1 MQFNTLEA
9 KNQLSRLIDS
19 ALAGEDVVIARRGK
33 PAVRLVPVPAE
44 DEIEEVPGN
53 PRWIAQWFK
62 ENPINP
68 DWAMTS
74 DEVDAYLR
82 EERDSWD

>member
-1 MQFNTLEA
+1 MQVNTLEA

-33 PAVRLVPVPAE
+33 PAVRLVPVAE
-44 DEIEEVPGN
+44 EGEVDERPGN
-53 PRWIAQWFK
+53 PAWIAQWFK
-62 ENPINP
+62 ENPIDP
-68 DWAMTS
+68 EWAMTS
-74 DEVDAYLR
+74 EEAEESIR